1 MLEFT
6 LNDIADLLH
15 KHRGELQRFLAGRVN
30 SPETVEDIIQML
42 FLRLSNYQSD
52 TRVDNPRAFLFK
64 VAGNLATDHLRSQ
77 QRRNESPITDEQIGE
92 FLDYTPS
99 PETALISQQQL
110 AVLKQ
115 AIQELPPKCRDV
127 FILCKFHHYTYL
139 QAAQH
144 LGIAE
149 STATKHMI
157 KALEYCKRRVFDDSL

>member
-1 MLEFT
+1 MFEFT
-6 LNDIADLLH
+6 ANDIADLIY
-15 KHRGELQRFLAGRVN
+15 KHRNELHRFLAGRV
-30 SPETVEDIIQML
+30 SCPETVDDIMQMM
-42 FLRLSNYQSD
+42 FLRLYGYQSE

-77 QRRNESPITDEQIGE
+77 QRRNETPITDEQIGE
-92 FLDYTPS
+92 FLDYVPS
-99 PETALISQQQL
+99 PETTVISQQQL
-110 AVLKQ
+110 GVLKK

-139 QAAQH
+139 QAAQR

-157 KALEYCKRRVFDDSL
+157 KAIEHCKRRVFDDSF

>member
-1 MLEFT
+1 M
-6 LNDIADLLH
+6 
-15 KHRGELQRFLAGRVN
+15 
-30 SPETVEDIIQML
+30 
-42 FLRLSNYQSD
+42 FLRLSAYQTE

-64 VAGNLATDHLRSQ
+64 VAANLATDHLRSQ
-77 QRRNESPITDEQIGE
+77 QRRNETPITNEQIDE

-99 PETALISQQQL
+99 PETTLISQQQL
-110 AVLKQ
+110 AMLKQ

-127 FILCKFHHYTYL
+127 FVLCKFHHYTYL

-157 KALEYCKRRVFDDSL
+157 KALEHCKRRVFDDSF

>member
-1 MLEFT
+1 MFEFT
-6 LNDIADLLH
+6 INDIAVLLH
-15 KHRGELQRFLAGRVN
+15 KHRGELQRFLAGRIAC
-30 SPETVEDIIQML
+30 PETVEDILQIM
-42 FLRLSNYQSD
+42 FLRLSAYQTE

-64 VAGNLATDHLRSQ
+64 IAANLATDHLRSQ
-77 QRRNESPITDEQIGE
+77 QRRNETLITDEQIDE

-157 KALEYCKRRVFDDSL
+157 KALEHCKRRVFDDSF